1 MKKKHLFVVGAIIAI
16 IALFGFGKVDA
27 KADMEVVTDWFS
39 EPHSEYFVYAD
50 CVEETNV
57 TGSTEHYVYERYLWH
72 DGKTWRATGVKLVP
86 SDYSFNKLVTS
97 GDYSVAGKNTKK
109 YNIWR
114 SQEYDYAVSEA
125 SNGGYNVV
133 DSNGNAFHAWS
144 YYTVTVSAGSTQYRY
159 RYSRTHNEYVTY
171 LNGCYHIRTVP
182 GWTFDVAGWG
192 TESGTNL
199 IIWEFSGQAN
209 QTFSFSLQNDGS
221 YIITDQNSGL
231 CMDVD
236 GDTVD
241 GTNICMK
248 TYNGGTSQRWY
259 VGANSDGT
267 YSLVSALFR
276 VFVADVAWGED
287 NKNGSNVFLWQW
299 HGGQNQ
305 RFWLEK
311 VEDNQEN
318 NPPQGSGEGNGNGPG
333 SDGGTGSEDDFSGNS
348 SSGMSHGGGGRN
360 LGEGMETETNE
371 TLSANYTSIM
381 LKMSSGFELLN
392 KQSERMLN
400 LHYGERKNGTKD
412 GNYFDT
418 FPRDYSNTQRFQLI
432 QSQNGFQLR
441 NYCHATKLVGVDTKG
456 RDYPVAGDAVCIY
469 SSSSNESSCWK
480 INYRGKD
487 NGGVYI
493 NIENVKTPGL
503 YIGHPDND
511 TDGKDRK
518 GLVLCNDGD
527 AEKCLWYI
535 YVPKKIGIEGI
546 YDREAAATFAKEKA
560 NGDKVGLCAEF
571 VARSLASGGLYNFG
585 QKDGE
590 IGYAYND
597 KCSNNLKNVGGL
609 RTELLN
615 SEIVKEGKKCT
626 GEGTL
631 NKKNCPGV
639 EKGDVIIWKN
649 AQGSDNWWGHTA
661 IVYGFDDDGNVLVC
675 AHNKPKE
682 AEKTNVI
689 IWCGAFGQKK
699 ANNLKDKGIEV
710 KKNNDGTWSR
720 RGRAYIFHINV

>member
-97 GDYSVAGKNTKK
+97 GDYSGAGKNTKK

-209 QTFSFSLQNDGS
+209 QTFRFSLQNDGS

-305 RFWLEK
+305 RFYLEK
-311 VEDNQEN
+311 VDTSTTITPVEPDNSRDDTN
-318 NPPQGSGEGNGNGPG
+318 N
-333 SDGGTGSEDDFSGNS
+333 NS
-348 SSGMSHGGGGRN
+348 SGISHGGGGIS
-360 LGEGMETETNE
+360 LEKPESESTWDDSTTGSFGEKVED
-371 TLSANYTSIM
+371 
-381 LKMSSGFELLN
+381 
-392 KQSERMLN
+392 
-400 LHYGERKNGTKD
+400 GTTIYEE
-412 GNYFDT
+412 N
-418 FPRDYSNTQRFQLI
+418 QL
-432 QSQNGFQLR
+432 
-441 NYCHATKLVGVDTKG
+441 
-456 RDYPVAGDAVCIY
+456 
-469 SSSSNESSCWK
+469 
-480 INYRGKD
+480 
-487 NGGVYI
+487 
-493 NIENVKTPGL
+493 
-503 YIGHPDND
+503 
-511 TDGKDRK
+511 
-518 GLVLCNDGD
+518 
-527 AEKCLWYI
+527 
-535 YVPKKIGIEGI
+535 
-546 YDREAAATFAKEKA
+546 
-560 NGDKVGLCAEF
+560 
-571 VARSLASGGLYNFG
+571 
-585 QKDGE
+585 GE
-590 IGYAYND
+590 IGGVLFNKCLIAASEYIGLETDSLKTNWEEYDYESLRKIRDVCIWGAENKIWDVSLYVAAVKEYVIEQAYMWLD
-597 KCSNNLKNVGGL
+597 KVEEQKRKGALDELVERLEGKFFTYSGKECSECKGEFVSGHGCWNCSATHIVDGSCKWFNKLFPELGQVKNGHFPRIANNLSKGSSDYTGQSCFGFGAFAQWYVYTKTYGEHNLKGQPYFASGKL
-609 RTELLN
+609 TYELLKDN
-615 SEIVKEGKKCT
+615 KAQAGDVIRKGGHTMVIYSYDENGIVVVDCNAKAKVNG
-626 GEGTL
+626 
-631 NKKNCPGV
+631 KKNCIVRKRTIGYA
-639 EKGDVIIWKN
+639 KD
-649 AQGSDNWWGHTA
+649 SDCA
-661 IVYGFDDDGNVLVC
+661 ISRPV
-675 AHNKPKE
+675 KP
-682 AEKTNVI
+682 V
-689 IWCGAFGQKK
+689 
-699 ANNLKDKGIEV
+699 
-710 KKNNDGTWSR
+710 S
-720 RGRAYIFHINV
+720 

>member
-97 GDYSVAGKNTKK
+97 GDYSGAGKNTKK

-209 QTFSFSLQNDGS
+209 QTFRFSLQNDGS

-305 RFWLEK
+305 RFYIEK
-311 VEDNQEN
+311 VDEE
-318 NPPQGSGEGNGNGPG
+318 PPVQQYNRDEVVKFIRKAYNTNVQACVSLGSSALYVGNVPG
-333 SDGGTGSEDDFSGNS
+333 
-348 SSGMSHGGGGRN
+348 
-360 LGEGMETETNE
+360 
-371 TLSANYTSIM
+371 
-381 LKMSSGFELLN
+381 K
-392 KQSERMLN
+392 
-400 LHYGERKNGTKD
+400 
-412 GNYFDT
+412 
-418 FPRDYSNTQRFQLI
+418 
-432 QSQNGFQLR
+432 
-441 NYCHATKLVGVDTKG
+441 
-456 RDYPVAGDAVCIY
+456 
-469 SSSSNESSCWK
+469 ES
-480 INYRGKD
+480 
-487 NGGVYI
+487 
-493 NIENVKTPGL
+493 
-503 YIGHPDND
+503 
-511 TDGKDRK
+511 
-518 GLVLCNDGD
+518 
-527 AEKCLWYI
+527 
-535 YVPKKIGIEGI
+535 
-546 YDREAAATFAKEKA
+546 FAKETKKKGYYGYKA
-560 NGDKVGLCAEF
+560 KITTVGDFWRAVVDKGLGTAEKLDFNGNKVTNKDIRPGDILI
-571 VARSLASGGLYNFG
+571 VKNDSWYYHLAVISSVEYDNN
-585 QKDGE
+585 
-590 IGYAYND
+590 GYATIKYCQRASSHLD
-597 KCSNNLKNVGGL
+597 KELKSSWASWSGWK
-609 RTELLN
+609 
-615 SEIVKEGKKCT
+615 SH
-626 GEGTL
+626 
-631 NKKNCPGV
+631 
-639 EKGDVIIWKN
+639 GDAYAYVIKI
-649 AQGSDNWWGHTA
+649 T
-661 IVYGFDDDGNVLVC
+661 C
-675 AHNKPKE
+675 
-682 AEKTNVI
+682 
-689 IWCGAFGQKK
+689 
-699 ANNLKDKGIEV
+699 
-710 KKNNDGTWSR
+710 
-720 RGRAYIFHINV
+720 